1 MDLKAPCHEVG
12 GVKFG
17 DIHHVD
23 IEQRLC
29 GINLSV
35 LSIGFVYHSRA
46 SHVNIV
52 SLFEFFYE
60 RSKRAVIYEFM
71 PNGSLNKFISNNIST
86 KMEWNTLYNIAV
98 GVPRRLDCLHNS

>member
-35 LSIGFVYHSRA
+35 VSSHDKRREILRRRIDGGQKKSR
-46 SHVNIV
+46 VIDRLCIPCRKIV
-52 SLFEFFYE
+52 
-60 RSKRAVIYEFM
+60 I
-71 PNGSLNKFISNNIST
+71 
-86 KMEWNTLYNIAV
+86 
-98 GVPRRLDCLHNS
+98 

>member
-1 MDLKAPCHEVG
+1 VLGKG
-12 GVKFG
+12 GFG
-17 DIHHVD
+17 T
-23 IEQRLC
+23 
-29 GINLSV
+29 
-35 LSIGFVYHSRA
+35 VYKGKLPDASSRA

-71 PNGSLNKFISNNIST
+71 PNGSLNKFISDNIST

>member
-35 LSIGFVYHSRA
+35 RISRYNLLQSRA

-60 RSKRAVIYEFM
+60 RSKRAIIYEFM
-71 PNGSLNKFISNNIST
+71 PNGSLNKFISENMST

-98 GVPRRLDCLHNS
+98 GVPRG